1 MGFPHTGP
9 RARAQNISRPA
20 EGDHRRG
27 RHPEPHP
34 AAEKTQA
41 EEAGS
46 PGRLPGG
53 ASGAGGDRKHPSK
66 DACVGRGNRG
76 RGGWRGSPRGGP
88 PDCIR
93 ALQTGPVD
101 EETFLK
107 AAVEGKMKVIEK
119 FLADG
124 GSPDTCDQVMVFP
137 GPVPVLASS

>member
-1 MGFPHTGP
+1 M
-9 RARAQNISRPA
+9 
-20 EGDHRRG
+20 
-27 RHPEPHP
+27 
-34 AAEKTQA
+34 
-41 EEAGS
+41 
-46 PGRLPGG
+46 
-53 ASGAGGDRKHPSK
+53 
-66 DACVGRGNRG
+66 GRGNRG

-88 PDCIR
+88 SDCIR

-137 GPVPVLASS
+137 GPVPVPASS